1 MNWNTKAK
9 TRAGRGRNKDD
20 IENQQRLA
28 AWNKLPK
35 KKINGKCVAAVVEGH
50 NGHPDE
56 DDERPYTIFGPQNQY
71 SDDLLML
78 GTVMSEYGVRD
89 KQLMLAPTSSYNSPP
104 KFMPCDDPLFLLEL
118 TV

>member
-1 MNWNTKAK
+1 MNWNTKAR

-35 KKINGKCVAAVVEGH
+35 KKTNGKSMTAAVDGN

-56 DDERPYTIFGPQNQY
+56 NDARAHTIFGPQNQY

-78 GTVMSEYGVRD
+78 GSVISEYGARN
-89 KQLMLAPTSSYNSPP
+89 KQLMLVPTSSYNSPP
-104 KFMPCDDPLFLLEL
+104 KLKPCDDPLFLLEL